1 VRGAVA
7 APLRSSSVSG
17 QGCLQR
23 EQFLPCA
30 RKADVSP
37 PAAEPRCR
45 AYHTLRIHS
54 LVFLCSMSVNR
65 ALAICSASHIAPA

>member
-1 VRGAVA
+1 MRDAVVA
-7 APLRSSSVSG
+7 SLSFVLG

-23 EQFLPCA
+23 EHFLPCA

-54 LVFLCSMSVNR
+54 LVFLCSMSVNK

>member
-1 VRGAVA
+1 VRGSVV
-7 APLRSSSVSG
+7 APLRSRSVSA

-23 EQFLPCA
+23 EHFLPCA
-30 RKADVSP
+30 RKADVSS

-45 AYHTLRIHS
+45 AYHTLSIHS
-54 LVFLCSMSVNR
+54 LVFLCSMSVNK